1 MNMFY
6 RILLYLHI
14 LSVIM
19 SIGPF
24 FALIPM
30 AKKLRKA
37 EGEVQKV
44 YLDSFR
50 FAVRL
55 TKHAGHVLVVSGIL
69 LVVLGPWPWSTS
81 WIVITIVI
89 MMSSLFF
96 LARAFS
102 PILKKFMEVGNNRE
116 QLVKKLSWTTVAY
129 LLLLLLM
136 LWFMV
141 TKPALW

>member
-1 MNMFY
+1 MLY
-6 RILLYLHI
+6 RFLVYIHI
-14 LSVIM
+14 ISVIM

-30 AKKLRKA
+30 AKKLRAA

-44 YLDSFR
+44 YLNSYR

-69 LVVLGPWPWSTS
+69 LVILGPWTWKAS
-81 WIVITIVI
+81 WIVMTVLI

-96 LARAFS
+96 LARAFT
-102 PILKKFMEVGNNRE
+102 PILRKFGELGKDDRE
-116 QLVKKLSWTTVAY
+116 HLVRKLSRTTILYIA
-129 LLLLLLM
+129 LLLVM

-141 TKPALW
+141 AKPVLW